1 MSIALLQAFSPAT
14 HAAAASPTGTSSP
27 AGSSSAST
35 SANPGLDLTSTF
47 LQLLTVQLQNQS
59 PLNPLDPNQFVTQL
73 AQFDSLGELTQIQ
86 QLMQTLV
93 NDLTPSPPPTA
104 GASAGSSAIAN
115 LASSTNRNSVAH

>member
-1 MSIALLQAFSPAT
+1 VSIALLQAFSPAA
-14 HAAAASPTGTSSP
+14 HAAAASPAGTSP
-27 AGSSSAST
+27 AAGSSSAST

-93 NDLTPSPPPTA
+93 NDVTPPAAPTA
-104 GASAGSSAIAN
+104 SASASANVA
-115 LASSTNRNSVAH
+115 ASTNRNSVAH

>member
-1 MSIALLQAFSPAT
+1 VSIALLRAFSPAT
-14 HAAAASPTGTSSP
+14 HAAAASPTGTSP
-27 AGSSSAST
+27 AAGSSSAST

-93 NDLTPSPPPTA
+93 NDVTPPAAPTA
-104 GASAGSSAIAN
+104 GASASANVA
-115 LASSTNRNSVAH
+115 ASTNRNSVAH

>member
-1 MSIALLQAFSPAT
+1 MSIALLQAFSPSA
-14 HAAAASPTGTSSP
+14 HAAAASSTGTSP
-27 AGSSSAST
+27 AASSSSAST